1 VFLSHSSELRRL
13 PAPRSFVAAAE
24 RAVIRAGCVVV
35 DMEYFGAR
43 DRRPARV
50 CRDAVCAADVYVLI
64 AGFRY
69 GSPVCDEPG
78 LSYTEVEFQA
88 ATDAGMP
95 RLVFL
100 LDEQQISGSREL
112 LVDDVYGSR
121 QQAFRARLTG
131 SGLTTARVASPDALE
146 TALFQ
151 ALVVAEAG
159 SGGAGGVR
167 GPVWAVPSLRGDEV
181 ARPELMAELVGAV
194 LRPGA
199 GTVGVT
205 TGLWGAGGFGKTTLA
220 RVVAHRPEVRE
231 EFPDG
236 AVWVTVGENVVGA
249 ELAEKITNV
258 VSLLTGVR
266 PPSTDSMVAG
276 VELGRALGDRRVL
289 VVVDDVWTTAQVE
302 PFLIGGDRAVRL
314 VTTRVR
320 GVLPGSAQTVRVDQM
335 AREEARQLLTSGLVD
350 LPSSVVDAALQV
362 TGYWPVLLALVNGAV
377 GADVAAGGDAETSL
391 REVLHELR
399 TAGPSVLD
407 VGDEDERHSAV
418 ARTIE
423 VGLARLTGEQRARYL
438 ELAVFGEDVA
448 IPGEVLARYWQHTGG
463 WSSFQTRRFCLRLAE
478 LALFSEYR
486 RDSDRLQLHD
496 VIRAHLR
503 ERTRDRCAELCRAL
517 VDAQRGLVP
526 EEGERSAWWHLP
538 PEQRY
543 LWAWL
548 PTHLHGGGLEGELR
562 ACVHHPG
569 WLVGKLEQ
577 VGPAGLE
584 ADLALSDDPLSTAL
598 GTAVRQNAHV
608 LGQLQPPG
616 SLAATL
622 ATRLPGDGPAKAL
635 AEQLV
640 VELTTPYLRA
650 ITALPDLPH
659 PALSRVLTGHTS
671 WVAAL
676 VVAPDGSWLASAG
689 GDGVVRIWDPARGTA
704 RHTLTGHTSG
714 VGALVVAPDGSW
726 LASAGYDGVRI
737 WDPASGTAGH
747 TLTGH
752 TSWVGALVVA
762 PDGSWLAS
770 AGDDGVVRIWD
781 PASGAPLTS
790 LRVAGRLSHLAVVS
804 TTIAAAGEHA
814 PYFLALCHGVQ
825 SR

>member
-1 VFLSHSSELRRL
+1 
-13 PAPRSFVAAAE
+13 
-24 RAVIRAGCVVV
+24 
-35 DMEYFGAR
+35 MEYFGAR
-43 DRRPARV
+43 DQQPAQV

-69 GSPVCDEPG
+69 GSPVCDEPE

-88 ATDAGMP
+88 ATEAGMP

-112 LVDDVYGSR
+112 LADDVYGTR
-121 QQAFRARLTG
+121 QQAFRARLAG
-131 SGLTTARVASPDALE
+131 SGLTTAMVASPDALE

-151 ALVVAEAG
+151 ALVLVETG

-167 GPVWAVPSLRGDEV
+167 GPVWAVPPLRGDEV
-181 ARPELMAELVGAV
+181 ARPELMEELAGAV

-220 RVVAHRPEVRE
+220 RVMAHRAEVRE
-231 EFPDG
+231 EFADG
-236 AVWVTVGENVVGA
+236 AVWVTVGENVVGP

-266 PPSTDSMVAG
+266 PPLTDPMAAG
-276 VELGRALGDRRVL
+276 AELGRALGDRRVL
-289 VVVDDVWTTAQVE
+289 VVVDDVWTKVQVE

-335 AREEARQLLTSGLVD
+335 ARDEARQLLTTGLVD

-377 GADVAAGGDAETSL
+377 GADVAAEGDAEKSL
-391 REVLHELR
+391 REILHELR

-407 VGDEDERHSAV
+407 VQDEDERHSAV

-438 ELAVFGEDVA
+438 ELAVFGEDIA
-448 IPGEVLARYWQHTGG
+448 IPGEVLARYWQHTAG
-463 WSSFQTRRFCLRLAE
+463 WSSFQTRRFCLRLAD
-478 LALFSEYR
+478 LALISEYR

-503 ERTRDRCAELCRAL
+503 ERTRDRCRELDRAL
-517 VDAQRGLVP
+517 VDAHRGLVP
-526 EEGERSAWWHLP
+526 DEGETSVWWQLP

-548 PTHLHGGGLEGELR
+548 PTHLHGGGLDRELR

-577 VGPAGLE
+577 GGPAGLE
-584 ADLALSDDPLSTAL
+584 ADLALSDDPLSKAL

-608 LGQLQPPG
+608 LGPLQPPG

-622 ATRLPGDGPAKAL
+622 ATRLPGDGPADAL

-640 VELTTPYLRA
+640 VGLTTPYLRA

-659 PALSRVLTGHTS
+659 PALSRVLTGHT
-671 WVAAL
+671 
-676 VVAPDGSWLASAG
+676 G
-689 GDGVVRIWDPARGTA
+689 
-704 RHTLTGHTSG
+704 G

-726 LASAGYDGVRI
+726 LASA
-737 WDPASGTAGH
+737 SN
-747 TLTGH
+747 
-752 TSWVGALVVA
+752 
-762 PDGSWLAS
+762 
-770 AGDDGVVRIWD
+770 GVVRIWD
-781 PASGAPLTS
+781 PVSGTARHTLTGHTGRP
-790 LRVAGRLSHLAVVS
+790 RVFRTAV
-804 TTIAAAGEHA
+804 
-814 PYFLALCHGVQ
+814 
-825 SR
+825 